1 MDEIE
6 TVGDELGEDVGVEH
20 DDDAAGLDESAGH
33 GAEVG
38 ESVAFVGVEFVGGS
52 D

>member
-6 TVGDELGEDVGVEH
+6 AAGDELGEDVGVEH
-20 DDDAAGLDESAGH
+20 DDDAAGLDEGAGH
-33 GAEVG
+33 GAEIG
-38 ESVAFVGVEFVGGS
+38 EGIAFVGVEFVGRG